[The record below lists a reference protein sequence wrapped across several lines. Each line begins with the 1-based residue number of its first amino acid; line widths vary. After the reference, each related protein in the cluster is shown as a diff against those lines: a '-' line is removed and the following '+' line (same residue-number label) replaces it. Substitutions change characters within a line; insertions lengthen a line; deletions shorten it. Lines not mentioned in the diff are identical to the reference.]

1 MFKTNQLLRHAA
13 SFPNSSKMIPATKCP
28 LNKTARNLY
37 LTYITIAVSAPFLYS
52 YIYTDR
58 NTYKKF
64 YIVDTENETCENY
77 SKKKTQHNVRYIF

>member
-1 MFKTNQLLRHAA
+1 MFKSTSLLKYTASLNSAKMAPAA
-13 SFPNSSKMIPATKCP
+13 KCP

-37 LTYITIAVSAPFLYS
+37 ISYITVAVAAPFLYS

-58 NTYKKF
+58 NKYNQF
-64 YIVDTENETCENY
+64 VIDSPENETCKNY